1 MSKQNIDK
9 STEHSAGENAL
20 SEKNH
25 TIESNKNN
33 IDSEE
38 DDEEDEDYDPEKK
51 NEAENEGGVSSD
63 EEEDNDQYKDGKT
76 SKIPDYSTIES
87 STSQVKTRSQRLHEK
102 LSNQSRFIGNF
113 EVDSKTGL
121 VKDQSNID
129 VNSIFENLKNGSPS
143 IDNSEELNI
152 DSEKTA
158 NSQQQRK
165 QQSNIEENELQG
177 PKQIK
182 IQINYTFAGKLITET
197 KYVDENSQEAKA
209 YLNSTSNISSSNS
222 NEDIPYRRSQV
233 KVIRT
238 DPVTNETKELRIK
251 LKRPSLID
259 RFLSIN
265 GNSKK
270 MKLSTLEKSRLD
282 WASFVDKRNI
292 NEELKI
298 HNKAGYLDKQ
308 DFINRMNSK
317 RDDLYLQAKEK
328 EKIRKQ
334 QLLQK

>member
-1 MSKQNIDK
+1 MAKQNINK
-9 STEHSAGENAL
+9 NTEHLPGEDTI
-20 SEKNH
+20 SGRNH
-25 TIESNKNN
+25 NIESKQNN
-33 IDSEE
+33 IDSED

-51 NEAENEGGVSSD
+51 NEADNASGVSSD
-63 EEEDNDQYKDGKT
+63 EEEDNDRYKDEKS

-87 STSQVKTRSQRLHEK
+87 STSQIKTRSQRLHEK

-121 VKDQSNID
+121 VKDQSTID
-129 VNSIFENLKNGSPS
+129 VDSIFENLKTGSPS

-152 DSEKTA
+152 DNEKMA
-158 NSQQQRK
+158 NNQQ
-165 QQSNIEENELQG
+165 QQSNIDENEFEG

-222 NEDIPYRRSQV
+222 DNDIPYRRSQV

-259 RFLSIN
+259 RFLSVSA
-265 GNSKK
+265 NSKK

-328 EKIRKQ
+328 EKIRNQ

>member
-1 MSKQNIDK
+1 MAKQNINK
-9 STEHSAGENAL
+9 NTEHLPGKDTISGR
-20 SEKNH
+20 NH
-25 TIESNKNN
+25 NIESKQNN
-33 IDSEE
+33 IDSED

-51 NEAENEGGVSSD
+51 NEADNVSGVSSD
-63 EEEDNDQYKDGKT
+63 EEEDNDRYKDEKS

-87 STSQVKTRSQRLHEK
+87 STSQIKTRSQRLHEK
-102 LSNQSRFIGNF
+102 LLNQSRFIGNF

-121 VKDQSNID
+121 VKDQSTID
-129 VNSIFENLKNGSPS
+129 VESIFENLKTGSPS
-143 IDNSEELNI
+143 IDNLEELNI
-152 DSEKTA
+152 DNEKMA
-158 NSQQQRK
+158 NNQQQ
-165 QQSNIEENELQG
+165 QLNIDENEFEG

-222 NEDIPYRRSQV
+222 DNDIPYRRSQV

-259 RFLSIN
+259 RFLSVSA
-265 GNSKK
+265 NSKK